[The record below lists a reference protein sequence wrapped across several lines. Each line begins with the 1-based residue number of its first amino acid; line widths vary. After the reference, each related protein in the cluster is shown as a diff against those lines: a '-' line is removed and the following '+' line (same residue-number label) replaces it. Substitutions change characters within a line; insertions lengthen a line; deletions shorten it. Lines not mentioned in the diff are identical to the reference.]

1 MLTTDDFIIQDY
13 GYKNSPESYSDHS
26 FSPADSLLDCVD
38 VASDEDFLT
47 QLSAGLDIPL
57 LLNPGEDEMSML
69 NALFDKSPEE
79 IMSDIKSPVFTMED
93 SLEKEMDELQG
104 VDISKFGPDAFPNL
118 QSNIKVEPESS
129 DRSSSKSKSP
139 SPDTKISIKEEIEI
153 KSPPSSPES
162 MVTIPG
168 LPANNI
174 IYSQPV
180 HLLQSSLKQLP
191 PKRVPIIPKP
201 PYTVPIKN
209 ENIVV
214 IKTPAPVPVTTTGT
228 SMLFLENV
236 PQITTSSQA
245 SRLPLTVPSGT
256 SGYANNP
263 TGIDPKVLKRQQR
276 KIRNRESAS
285 LSRKRKKD
293 YISQLEEQ
301 IKVLSDENKKLKE
314 ENINL
319 KQRLGTYEVESD
331 NSSKSVKP
339 GLFLCICL
347 LVIGVNTNLLRNS
360 FSTKTQFDSMQSPV
374 LDHHGRSLLW
384 ADEDSNS
391 IKNDTSNFSP
401 LFMCP
406 ATINQTETA
415 RLVSELERWIGK
427 PETNQSMN
435 ATMFN
440 KSIKHKLRKKRL
452 KMDRSLMPV
461 YKRYRYKEEES
472 DIDPTSKNEIQVFSL
487 KPKQTYSEFFEA
499 INRQDD
505 TYYVVSLTH
514 QHMLL
519 PALNHNKTRRPKM
532 SLIMPSVLLDATFS
546 QTELIPL
553 MQIDCEVLDTK
564 LIHVKHGSIPQH
576 LRGYSNYTKKDNS
589 ENAASDK
596 KYYKRPYKPYFV
608 NKNILKPNSGFLDL
622 N

>member
-13 GYKNSPESYSDHS
+13 GYKNSPESCTS
-26 FSPADSLLDCVD
+26 FSTGDSLLDCVD

-118 QSNIKVEPESS
+118 QPNIKLEPESS
-129 DRSSSKSKSP
+129 DSASNKSKSP
-139 SPDTKISIKEEIEI
+139 SPDTKIIIKDEIEV

-162 MVTIPG
+162 MVTITG

-180 HLLQSSLKQLP
+180 QLLKSSLKQLP
-191 PKRVPIIPKP
+191 PKRIPIVPK

-214 IKTPAPVPVTTTGT
+214 IKSPTQVPVTTTGA

-245 SRLPLTVPSGT
+245 SGLPITVPSGA
-256 SGYANNP
+256 SGYANNIA
-263 TGIDPKVLKRQQR
+263 GIDPKVLKRQQR

-360 FSTKTQFDSMQSPV
+360 FSTKTQFDSVQSQV

-384 ADEDSNS
+384 TDEDSNS
-391 IKNDTSNFSP
+391 IKNDSSNFSP

-406 ATINQTETA
+406 ATVNQTETA

-435 ATMFN
+435 TTMFN

-452 KMDRSLMPV
+452 KMDASLMPV
-461 YKRYRYKEEES
+461 YKRYSCLLTNRA
-472 DIDPTSKNEIQVFSL
+472 DTIDAN
-487 KPKQTYSEFFEA
+487 
-499 INRQDD
+499 
-505 TYYVVSLTH
+505 
-514 QHMLL
+514 
-519 PALNHNKTRRPKM
+519 
-532 SLIMPSVLLDATFS
+532 
-546 QTELIPL
+546 
-553 MQIDCEVLDTK
+553 
-564 LIHVKHGSIPQH
+564 
-576 LRGYSNYTKKDNS
+576 
-589 ENAASDK
+589 
-596 KYYKRPYKPYFV
+596 
-608 NKNILKPNSGFLDL
+608 
-622 N
+622 

>member
-1 MLTTDDFIIQDY
+1 MYLKSQLAARQVVCL
-13 GYKNSPESYSDHS
+13 YS
-26 FSPADSLLDCVD
+26 
-38 VASDEDFLT
+38 
-47 QLSAGLDIPL
+47 
-57 LLNPGEDEMSML
+57 
-69 NALFDKSPEE
+69 
-79 IMSDIKSPVFTMED
+79 
-93 SLEKEMDELQG
+93 
-104 VDISKFGPDAFPNL
+104 AFRRIRL
-118 QSNIKVEPESS
+118 CHNI
-129 DRSSSKSKSP
+129 
-139 SPDTKISIKEEIEI
+139 
-153 KSPPSSPES
+153 
-162 MVTIPG
+162 
-168 LPANNI
+168 A
-174 IYSQPV
+174 
-180 HLLQSSLKQLP
+180 
-191 PKRVPIIPKP
+191 
-201 PYTVPIKN
+201 
-209 ENIVV
+209 
-214 IKTPAPVPVTTTGT
+214 
-228 SMLFLENV
+228 
-236 PQITTSSQA
+236 
-245 SRLPLTVPSGT
+245 
-256 SGYANNP
+256 
-263 TGIDPKVLKRQQR
+263 GIDPKVLKRQQR

-301 IKVLSDENKKLKE
+301 IKVLRKY
-314 ENINL
+314 NL

-360 FSTKTQFDSMQSPV
+360 FSTKTQFDSVQSQV

-384 ADEDSNS
+384 TDEDSNS
-391 IKNDTSNFSP
+391 IKNDSSNFSP

-406 ATINQTETA
+406 ATVNQTETA

-435 ATMFN
+435 TTM
-440 KSIKHKLRKKRL
+440 
-452 KMDRSLMPV
+452 
-461 YKRYRYKEEES
+461 YKEES
-472 DIDPTSKNEIQVFSL
+472 DMDPTSKNEIQVFSL

-532 SLIMPSVLLDATFS
+532 SLIMPSVLPDAAFS

-576 LRGYSNYTKKDNS
+576 LRGYSNDTKKDTSDNS
-589 ENAASDK
+589 TSDK

-608 NKNILKPNSGFLDL
+608 NKNILKPSRGFLDL
-622 N
+622 H